1 MKIGLFSDVHA
12 NLAAL
17 EAVLAEMP
25 PVDRLVFVG
34 DAVGYNASPAECVA
48 RIREVADVVVRGN
61 HDRDVDTVGVYD
73 HSPMAREGIL
83 HARETVPADQ
93 RKWLR
98 SLPGRRELDNGLRLA
113 HSHPKTGRRD
123 TYVRP
128 EDFELMCIY
137 LDDHDGLVLGHTH
150 VQHAARVDGRL
161 VVNPGSVGQPRDGD
175 PRAAYAVV
183 DTETL
188 TADLRRVEYDVATA
202 QKRIRAAGLPDRTAE
217 RLAEG
222 V

>member
-1 MKIGLFSDVHA
+1 MRLGLFSDVHA
-12 NLAAL
+12 NLVAL
-17 EAVLAEMP
+17 EAVLADMP
-25 PVDRLVFVG
+25 AVDRLVFVG

-48 RIREVADVVVRGN
+48 RIRETADVAVQGN

-83 HARETVPADQ
+83 HAREALSDDQ
-93 RKWLR
+93 RAWVQ
-98 SLPGRRELDNGLRLA
+98 SLPGRRDLGALKVA
-113 HSHPKTGRRD
+113 HSHPSEGRED

-128 EDFELMCIY
+128 EDFELMRIY
-137 LDDHDGLVLGHTH
+137 LDDYDGLVLGHTH

-183 DTETL
+183 DTGDL
-188 TADLRRVEYDVATA
+188 TADLRRVAYDVALA
-202 QKRIRAAGLPDRTAE
+202 QDRIRAAGLPERTAE